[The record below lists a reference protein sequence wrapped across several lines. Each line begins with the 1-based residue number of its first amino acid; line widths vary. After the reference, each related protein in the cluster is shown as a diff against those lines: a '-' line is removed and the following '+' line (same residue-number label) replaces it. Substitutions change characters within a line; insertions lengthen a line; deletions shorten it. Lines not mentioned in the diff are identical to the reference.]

1 MANPAIDPMDQELL
15 LARQLLEK
23 KDFAA
28 ATTALKELYSRRPT
42 HRDVLYMYAAALR
55 YEARLSEALA
65 RLDTLNQMY
74 PAYGRGFQERGHCL
88 RAMNQPLKAI
98 EAYEHAV
105 RLDNALPSAWRNLAL
120 LNRQCGRLEQA
131 EKAKALF
138 NELAKLPDTVVTA
151 QSLMNEGA
159 RDQAEAL
166 LRQYLLSRGDQ
177 PDAMRLLAAIGVSH
191 QALYEAELLLAGAL
205 TLQPDNLMLR
215 FEYAMVLSRRH
226 KHTET
231 LPLVEQLLAVDPER
245 EAFLLLHAVTL
256 SGIGQFERAIDIY
269 CKLLQRARPPSEVSP
284 EELHLSLGHAYKTTG
299 RLPEAIAE
307 YKSAINIRT
316 GFGESWWSLANLKT
330 YQFGDD
336 DISSMR
342 AMESRQEA
350 SEDDRIHL
358 CFALG
363 KALEDKQQYPQ
374 SFEYYDRGNRLKK
387 LATGYDPALFEVIF
401 GLQKKICTAQF
412 FAERAGWGAETKSP
426 IFIVGMPR
434 AGSTLIEHIL
444 ASHSLVEGTNELAD
458 ISRLAQAL
466 NGIDSR
472 PDSNTNPRYPGILPR
487 LTADQCREF
496 GAEYIRAVRILRTD
510 KPFFI
515 DKNPN
520 NFRHIGLIHLILP
533 QSRIIDARRSPMD
546 CCFSNFKQLFARG
559 QEFTYSQEDIARY
572 YLAYVDLMAHWDTVL
587 PNRVLRMQHEAL
599 VEDPESEIRRMLD
612 FLQLPFEQG
621 CLESHKSQRSVRTAS
636 SEQVRKPINKEG
648 FGQWRPYAQWL
659 EPLKMALDAPVSNA
673 CAGH

>member
-1 MANPAIDPMDQELL
+1 MTGPATERLDQELL
-15 LARQLLEK
+15 RARQLLEK

-28 ATTALKELYSRRPT
+28 AVTLLKELHSRQPT

-55 YEARLSEALA
+55 YGGRLSEALA
-65 RLDTLNQMY
+65 SLDTLNQMY

-98 EAYEHAV
+98 EAYEQAV

-131 EKAKALF
+131 ERAKALF
-138 NELAKLPDTVVTA
+138 TELSKLPDTVVTA

-166 LRQYLLSRGDQ
+166 LRQYLLSKGDQ

-205 TLQPDNLMLR
+205 TQQPDNLMLR

-226 KHTET
+226 KHAEA

-245 EAFLLLHAVTL
+245 EGFLLLQAITL
-256 SGIGQFERAIDIY
+256 SGIGQFEPAIDIY
-269 CKLLQRARPPSEVSP
+269 KKLLTSGRPVSEVSP

-299 RLPEAIAE
+299 RLAEAIAE
-307 YKSAINIRT
+307 YKNAIDLRK

-330 YQFGDD
+330 YQFSDD
-336 DISSMR
+336 DIARMR
-342 AMESRQEA
+342 ALESGQET

-363 KALEDKQQYPQ
+363 RALEDKQQYPP

-387 LATGYDPALFEVIF
+387 TATGYDPALFEVIF

-412 FAERAGWGAETKSP
+412 FAERAGWGAEANSP
-426 IFIVGMPR
+426 IFIVGLPR

-472 PDSNTNPRYPGILPR
+472 PDSDTNPRYPGILPR
-487 LTADQCREF
+487 LTAEQCREF
-496 GAEYIRAVRILRTD
+496 GDEYLRAVKILRTD

-533 QSRIIDARRSPMD
+533 NAKIIDARRNPMD

-587 PNRVLRMQHEAL
+587 PNRVLRVQHETL
-599 VEDPESEIRRMLD
+599 VEDPESQIRRMLE

-621 CLESHKSQRSVRTAS
+621 CLESHKSPRSVRTAS

-648 FGQWRPYAQWL
+648 FDQWRPYAQWL
-659 EPLKMALDAPVSNA
+659 EPMRRALGDLVGN
-673 CAGH
+673 